1 MKRLLLP
8 LIALLSLPIS
18 SKAELDPN
26 IHKLCLP
33 ATDYAGCIE
42 FQTKNKKTKVIQ
54 NETSINEFVR
64 GKWEYRDYEDKASGK
79 TAFKASLLSE
89 NKINLSFPYSGS
101 QNGTLSV
108 RNHPRWGK
116 NIFLKIEKGQILS
129 IDGYSFDNKY
139 FLVRFDDGDVK
150 RWNYVGSSDQSSDII
165 FISNEKNFLKFL
177 TNANKIYITINLYQD
192 GQYTFV
198 FDPKGLKKEFR

>member
-1 MKRLLLP
+1 MKHLPLP
-8 LIALLSLPIS
+8 LIAALVLPTS
-18 SKAELDPN
+18 VNAELDPN

-42 FQTKNKKTKVIQ
+42 FQTKNKKNKVIQ
-54 NETSINEFVR
+54 DESSINEVVK

-79 TAFKASLLSE
+79 TASKASLLSE
-89 NKINLSFPYSGS
+89 NKINLSFPYQGF

-116 NIFLKIEKGQILS
+116 NIYLKIEQGQILS
-129 IDGYSFDNKY
+129 IDGYSYDNKY

-150 RWNYVGSSDQSSDII
+150 KWNYVGSSDQSSDII
-165 FISNEKNFLKFL
+165 FISNEKKFLKQL
-177 TNANKIYITINLYQD
+177 TAASKIYITINLYQD

-198 FDPKGLKKEFR
+198 FDPKGLRNEFI

>member
-1 MKRLLLP
+1 MKSLILP
-8 LIALLSLPIS
+8 LLAALALPTDVN
-18 SKAELDPN
+18 AEVDPN

-33 ATDYAGCIE
+33 ATDYAGCIK
-42 FQTKNKKTKVIQ
+42 FQTKNKNTSVIQ
-54 NETSINEFVR
+54 NESSINDVVK
-64 GKWEYRDYEDKASGK
+64 GKWEYTDYIDEASGK
-79 TAFKASLLSE
+79 TAYKASLLSE

-116 NIFLKIEKGQILS
+116 DIYLKIKKGQILS
-129 IDGYSFDNKY
+129 IDGYSYDNKY

-165 FISNEKNFLKFL
+165 FISNEKKFLKQL
-177 TNANKIYITINLYQD
+177 TTANEIYITINLYQD

-198 FDPKGLKKEFR
+198 FDPKGLRKEFI

>member
-42 FQTKNKKTKVIQ
+42 FQTKSKKTKVIQ
-54 NETSINEFVR
+54 NETSINGVVK

-165 FISNEKNFLKFL
+165 FISNEKKFLKQL
-177 TNANKIYITINLYQD
+177 TTANKIYITINTLALNIM
-192 GQYTFV
+192 
-198 FDPKGLKKEFR
+198 LKSYNSSFRN

>member
-1 MKRLLLP
+1 MKHSLLP
-8 LIALLSLPIS
+8 LIAALVLPTS
-18 SKAELDPN
+18 VNAELDPN

-42 FQTKNKKTKVIQ
+42 FQTKNKKNKVIQ
-54 NETSINEFVR
+54 NESSTNDVVK
-64 GKWEYRDYEDKASGK
+64 GKWEYRNYEDKASGK

-89 NKINLSFPYSGS
+89 NKINLSFPYQGS

-116 NIFLKIEKGQILS
+116 NIYLKIEQGQILS

-150 RWNYVGSSDQSSDII
+150 KWNYVGSSDQSSDII
-165 FISNEKNFLKFL
+165 FISNEKKFLKQL
-177 TNANKIYITINLYQD
+177 TAANKIYITINLYQD

-198 FDPKGLKKEFR
+198 FDPKGLRNEFI

>member
-1 MKRLLLP
+1 MKHLLIPLVAALALP
-8 LIALLSLPIS
+8 TSVN
-18 SKAELDPN
+18 AELDPN

-42 FQTKNKKTKVIQ
+42 FQTKNIKNKVIQ
-54 NETSINEFVR
+54 DETLINEFEK

-79 TAFKASLLSE
+79 TSFLASLLSE

-116 NIFLKIEKGQILS
+116 NIYLKIKQGQILS
-129 IDGYSFDNKY
+129 IDGYSYENKY

-165 FISNEKNFLKFL
+165 FITNEKKFLKQL
-177 TNANKIYITINLYQD
+177 TTAKKVYITINLYQD

-198 FDPKGLKKEFR
+198 FNPRGLRNEFI

>member
-54 NETSINEFVR
+54 NETSINEVVR

-89 NKINLSFPYSGS
+89 NKINLSFPYSGF

-165 FISNEKNFLKFL
+165 FISNEKKFLKQL
-177 TNANKIYITINLYQD
+177 TTANKIYITINLYQD

>member
-1 MKRLLLP
+1 MKHLPLP
-8 LIALLSLPIS
+8 LIAALVLPTS
-18 SKAELDPN
+18 VNAELDPN

-42 FQTKNKKTKVIQ
+42 FQTKNKKNKVIQ
-54 NETSINEFVR
+54 DESSINEVVK

-79 TAFKASLLSE
+79 TASKASLLSE
-89 NKINLSFPYSGS
+89 NKINLSFPYQGS

-116 NIFLKIEKGQILS
+116 NIYLKIEQGQILS

-150 RWNYVGSSDQSSDII
+150 KWNYVGSSDQSSDII
-165 FISNEKNFLKFL
+165 FISNEKKFLKQL
-177 TNANKIYITINLYQD
+177 TAANKIYITINLYQD

-198 FDPKGLKKEFR
+198 FDPKGLRNEFI